1 MKNSFL
7 FLVILLI
14 ISCSEKSNKTKA
26 TSLNK
31 KEEII
36 ENLKKY
42 QNSEQVV
49 DILKITYQTIDSID
63 VKVDTMSYLSK
74 KDKENYKKVRDVT
87 IKDIETACNDV
98 FLDLS
103 DYERMKVLKTTE
115 KSISDQKGMLE
126 YLYRKLSRKNLKG
139 WKQQKEK

>member
-139 WKQQKEK
+139 WK

>member
-1 MKNSFL
+1 
-7 FLVILLI
+7 
-14 ISCSEKSNKTKA
+14 
-26 TSLNK
+26 
-31 KEEII
+31 
-36 ENLKKY
+36 
-42 QNSEQVV
+42 
-49 DILKITYQTIDSID
+49 
-63 VKVDTMSYLSK
+63 MSYLSK

-115 KSISDQKGMLE
+115 KSIADQKGMLE
-126 YLYRKLSRKNLKG
+126 YLYRKLNRKNLKG